1 MDNNAN
7 VLIVDDVPDNIQVA
21 MNFLKEEPYNLSFAT
36 RGQEA
41 LALIRTHDYDLILL
55 DIMMPEMD
63 GYEVCRRIKA
73 EPRLQDIPI
82 IFVTAK
88 VDVDSISQGFHA
100 GAVDYLCKPFHAEEL
115 IARVNTH
122 LTLYR
127 AKKLLQQH
135 NLSLQHKYK
144 QNQQRLLTELEQNQL
159 EMIYVLTELMESTS
173 DETGKH
179 IRRVAECSRL
189 LALYHESLTDE
200 DADILFHA
208 APMHDIGKITIPHS
222 ILHKPGKLSE
232 DELSIMKTHT
242 TRAYKVLSNSKRKY
256 IKAAAIIAHQH
267 HEKWDGTGY
276 PQGLKAQDIHIYGR
290 IVALIDVFDAL
301 MHKRVYKEAWP
312 LEATVDYIKKHSSS
326 HFDPYLVNLLLEHI
340 DEFTAITDQN

>member
-1 MDNNAN
+1 MDNSAN

-41 LALIRTHDYDLILL
+41 LALMKTHEYDLILL

-88 VDVDSISQGFHA
+88 VDVDSISQGFRA

-115 IARVNTH
+115 LARVNTH
-122 LTLYR
+122 LSLYR
-127 AKKLLQQH
+127 AKKLLQQN
-135 NLSLQHKYK
+135 NLSLQHKYE
-144 QNQQRLLTELEQNQL
+144 QNQQRLMTELEQNQL

-179 IRRVAECSRL
+179 IRRVAESSRL

-222 ILHKPGKLSE
+222 ILHKPGKLTE
-232 DELSIMKTHT
+232 DEFAIMKTHT
-242 TRAYKVLSNSKRKY
+242 SRAFKILQNSKRKY
-256 IKAAAIIAHQH
+256 TKAAAIIAHQH
-267 HEKWDGTGY
+267 HEKWDGSGY
-276 PQGLKAQDIHIYGR
+276 PQGLKGQDIHIYGR
-290 IVALIDVFDAL
+290 IVGLIDVFDAL
-301 MHKRVYKEAWP
+301 MHKRVYKEAWS
-312 LEATVDYIKKHSSS
+312 LEDTLDYIRKHSSS
-326 HFDPYLVNLLLEHI
+326 QFDPYLVSILLEHI
-340 DEFTAITDQN
+340 DEFVAISDQN